1 MYTFHTVMKIFS
13 VLLLV
18 PAIAAFAPSLAVRT
32 NKKPLGLGAGMEPV
46 PSIPKQRESGGASSA
61 TTAYAIP
68 GSGYLDTLSA
78 GNTVERVPVIDKVN
92 VVEQHNNGEMCVFVL
107 FV

>member
-1 MYTFHTVMKIFS
+1 MMKIFS
-13 VLLLV
+13 ILLLV
-18 PAIAAFAPSLAVRT
+18 PAIAAFAPFLAVRT
-32 NKKPLGLGAGMEPV
+32 NKKPLGLGGMEPV
-46 PSIPKQRESGGASSA
+46 PSFEEYLKQRESGGASSA

-78 GNTVERVPVIDKVN
+78 GNTVERVPVIDEVK

>member
-1 MYTFHTVMKIFS
+1 MYTFHTMMKIFS

-32 NKKPLGLGAGMEPV
+32 NKKV
-46 PSIPKQRESGGASSA
+46 PSIPKQRESGGASST

-78 GNTVERVPVIDKVN
+78 GNTVERVPVIDEVK

>member
-1 MYTFHTVMKIFS
+1 MYTFHTMMKIFS

-32 NKKPLGLGAGMEPV
+32 NKKPLGLGA
-46 PSIPKQRESGGASSA
+46 RESGGASSA

-78 GNTVERVPVIDKVN
+78 GNTVERVPVIDEVK